1 MHSSLVDGVF
11 IAYSGNYQKGRKGKD
26 GKTYKPCRITPHQM
40 SGKLTAKQCA
50 VNIFQTKGRKASANY
65 CIGYDGSLVCN
76 VKEEDRAYTSSSW
89 WNDCQAITIEV
100 SNSGNHTDK
109 ITKKSWNTLVKL
121 CVDICKRYNF
131 KLVYDGTKN
140 GSLTRHN
147 MFANTDCPGKYLQS
161 RFPELVKVV
170 NAQLESKPKT
180 STKKG
185 YSGSFPSLGL
195 KGYLKKGDKGNNV
208 KKLQQFLNWCI
219 NAKLTVDGSFGDVTL
234 KAVKNFQEKYG
245 LKVDGYFGKASL
257 KKAKSIKK

>member
-1 MHSSLVDGVF
+1 MYSSLVDGVF
-11 IAYSGNYQKGRKGKD
+11 IAHSGNYQKGRKGKD
-26 GKTYKPCRITPHQM
+26 GKNYKPCRITPHQM

-109 ITKKSWNTLVKL
+109 ITNKSWNTLVKL

-170 NAQLESKPKT
+170 NAQLENKPKE
-180 STKKG
+180 STKKA
-185 YSGSFPSLGL
+185 YSGTFPSLGL
-195 KGYLKKGDKGNNV
+195 KGYLKKGDKGTQV
-208 KKLQQFLNWCI
+208 KRLQQFLNWCI
-219 NAKLTVDGSFGDVTL
+219 NAKLTVDGSFGDKTV
-234 KAVKNFQEKYG
+234 KAVKDYQKKYG
-245 LKVDGYFGKASL
+245 LAVDGYFGKGSL
-257 KKAKSIKK
+257 AKAKSIKK

>member
-1 MHSSLVDGVF
+1 MHSSLVNGVY
-11 IAYSGNYQKGRKGKD
+11 IAHSSNYQKGRVGKD
-26 GKTYKPCRITPHQM
+26 GKKYKICKITPHQM

-109 ITKKSWNTLVKL
+109 ITEKSWNTLVKL

-170 NAQLESKPKT
+170 NAQLENKPKE
-180 STKKG
+180 STKKA
-185 YSGSFPSLGL
+185 YSGTFPSLGL
-195 KGYLKKGDKGNNV
+195 KGYLKKGDKGTQV
-208 KKLQQFLNWCI
+208 KRLQQFLNWCI
-219 NAKLTVDGSFGDVTL
+219 NAKLTVDGSFGDKTE
-234 KAVKNFQEKYG
+234 KAVKAFQKKYG
-245 LKVDGYFGKASL
+245 LTQDGLFGPGCL
-257 KKAKSIKK
+257 KKAKALI

>member
-1 MHSSLVDGVF
+1 MHSSLVNGVF
-11 IAYSGNYQKGRKGKD
+11 IAHSGNYQKGRKGKD
-26 GKTYKPCRITPHQM
+26 GKQYKVCKITPHQM

-76 VKEEDRAYTSSSW
+76 VKEEDRA
-89 WNDCQAITIEV
+89 
-100 SNSGNHTDK
+100 K
-109 ITKKSWNTLVKL
+109 ITEKSWNTLVKL

-147 MFANTDCPGKYLQS
+147 MFANTDCPGKYMQN

-170 NAQLESKPKT
+170 NAQLESKPKED
-180 STKKG
+180 TKKG
-185 YSGSFPSLGL
+185 YTGTFPVLGK
-195 KGYLKKGDKGNNV
+195 KGYLSQGNKGINV
-208 KKLQQFLNWCI
+208 ERLQKFLNWCI
-219 NAKLTVDGSFGDVTL
+219 NAKLAVDGSFGSKTE
-234 KAVKNFQEKYG
+234 KAVKNFQKKYG

>member
-1 MHSSLVDGVF
+1 MHSGLVNGVF
-11 IAYSGNYQKGRKGKD
+11 IAHRGNYQKGRRGKD
-26 GKTYKPCRITPHQM
+26 EKTYKPCKITPHQM
-40 SGKLTAKQCA
+40 GGKLTAKQCA
-50 VNIFQTKGRKASANY
+50 VNIFQRKGRLASANY

-76 VKEEDRAYTSSSW
+76 VEEENRAYTSSSW

-100 SNSGNHTDK
+100 SNSGNKTDK
-109 ITKKSWNTLVKL
+109 ITEASWNTLVRL

-147 MFANTDCPGKYLQS
+147 MFANTDCPGKYLQG

-170 NAQLESKPKT
+170 NAQLENKP

-185 YSGSFPSLGL
+185 YSGKFPGLGL
-195 KGYLKKGDKGNNV
+195 KGYLRKGDKGSNV

-219 NAKLTVDGSFGDVTL
+219 GAGLSTDGDFGKKTEE
-234 KAVKNFQEKYG
+234 AVKTFQKKYG
-245 LKVDGYFGKASL
+245 LTIDGYFGKASL